1 MELSF
6 KKPMDMSL
14 GKVKEQAALSA
25 NSYKE
30 HYVGER
36 VTINGNSYVVEK
48 FVNSKDSGFSATLYR
63 RENTNEHTIAYR
75 GTNEFYNDFTKAD
88 IWSGIINKNT
98 QNTDREKFTKEA
110 INQISKNF
118 GGDIKKAKE
127 NTTLTGHS
135 LGGNHAQTSAYETGM
150 NTYTFNPFGAN
161 SMIKGMNDF
170 NSTKYNKNANNVL
183 NVNVKGDPV
192 TPIKNQYGRSIEIG
206 SSKIENF
213 KLASDAMKYSLPTS
227 AALEGVAAYK
237 AHTIDEMINAL
248 NELPNETIFNP
259 KQILSPLDPFNFP
272 YFPDNDGTTRPLDPY
287 TLPNIFPR
295 VYDPL
300 TLDLNNDGKISTLNL
315 SNGVYFDHNKDGVA
329 FKSSWIGKEDGILVF
344 DKNNNGLIDNGNE
357 LFGNFTEIEES
368 KFAINGYHALSLQDT
383 NNDGKIN
390 SLDENFSKLKI
401 WQDLNEDGVSQSNE
415 LKTLKEHGIKSI
427 SLNFTKSINNNVLK
441 DSSNNINL
449 NDTLN
454 NQTNNSSIPNDNKAT
469 LISHFTRDDNTTSLV
484 ADIDLK
490 VDTINSTHLDNPKE
504 LATEQI
510 LKPNIKGQGFLKD
523 LNVSAAMSET
533 LNNMLDNYKD
543 LKTREEQIN
552 LLPNLINEWVKTNSN
567 IDINN
572 YSLNKATISKTTTTN
587 TKIIDILDELSNL
600 DKSSSDYEA
609 RKEYLK
615 NELKSLTLITDNNNL
630 KKYDKLI
637 DSVKYGGEILLNN
650 RDIRVTPSQLN
661 RLKSYQISKEL
672 LDEFNS
678 IKYKLKVIDSF
689 TGVVT
694 KPLYY
699 TSQDDVKNIIN
710 HINKSYDNII
720 EYSYKT
726 LLTQTRLKE
735 YMNLLELDVETIEAN
750 GTIKYSFKLD
760 HTNALNH
767 FKEIN
772 TANPKKAFTDLAE
785 FITMFE
791 SKNDIKDGIALL
803 SNFAIAAKEK
813 GVIKEYLNTLSSE
826 TISDLSTQ
834 TGSLNNDTLIG
845 SNILD
850 GKDTLYGLDGDDTLI
865 GGIGDDTLIGGKGSD
880 TYKFDDNFGN
890 DTIINY
896 NPTLKDI
903 DTIEFT
909 SKNITKES
917 LNFSKDKNNLLIVKD
932 ELNSIRVKDYFLLN
946 YNKEPVNAINTI
958 KFANKTTLSIEDIDK
973 LLILNS
979 SDKNDEI
986 STISSKNFT
995 INANGGDDVI
1005 TTNGGD
1011 DYIDGGSGNDTYIF
1025 ERGFGND
1032 TIINYNPDL
1041 YTDTVEFKGINK
1053 DELTFKQIDSNLVIS
1068 FKDSNIK
1075 DSLTIKDFYKLD
1087 YKQRAVNAINKI
1099 KFNNE
1104 ILNLKDINDLA
1115 LNNISNDGDKISVV
1129 TSDDYVV
1136 NGGDDTKRYKFIKN
1150 LKILKISNKI
1160 ITKKIYNF
1168 KNYEFVA

>member
-1 MELSF
+1 MSYTLTVHIEARGTRHTGSNG
-6 KKPMDMSL
+6 KTTPSAAGHVWMSL
-14 GKVKEQAALSA
+14 KNNDTNETVNYGYTPVNSPTVYGDGKVVHNDDVA
-25 NSYKE
+25 Y
-30 HYVGER
+30 HGEP
-36 VTINGNSYVVEK
+36 NYS
-48 FVNSKDSGFSATLYR
+48 
-63 RENTNEHTIAYR
+63 
-75 GTNEFYNDFTKAD
+75 
-88 IWSGIINKNT
+88 
-98 QNTDREKFTKEA
+98 
-110 INQISKNF
+110 
-118 GGDIKKAKE
+118 
-127 NTTLTGHS
+127 
-135 LGGNHAQTSAYETGM
+135 
-150 NTYTFNPFGAN
+150 
-161 SMIKGMNDF
+161 
-170 NSTKYNKNANNVL
+170 
-183 NVNVKGDPV
+183 
-192 TPIKNQYGRSIEIG
+192 RSIEIDNDKAT
-206 SSKIENF
+206 KIGNYWKNLESNPG
-213 KLASDAMKYSLPTS
+213 KY
-227 AALEGVAAYK
+227 
-237 AHTIDEMINAL
+237 NAL
-248 NELPNETIFNP
+248 NNSCVDKVWESLKEAYPNIGNFEGALIPKNNIPFVDKLLDNPDGFGINGVEIPDDVKEKLKDLLIEDHNGGISEDIADELLGI
-259 KQILSPLDPFNFP
+259 KDA
-272 YFPDNDGTTRPLDPY
+272 LDPY
-287 TLPNIFPR
+287 KNPYTNPEL
-295 VYDPL
+295 YDPII
-300 TLDLNNDGKISTLNL
+300 LDLNNDGKISTLNL

-329 FKSSWIGKEDGILVF
+329 FKSSWIGKEDGILVL
-344 DKNNNGLIDNGNE
+344 DKNLNNQIDDGNE
-357 LFGNFTEIEES
+357 LFGNFTKIEES

-383 NNDGKIN
+383 NNDGKID

-401 WQDLNEDGVSQSNE
+401 WQDLNEDGISQSNE
-415 LKTLKEHGIKSI
+415 LRTLKEHGIKSI
-427 SLNFTKSINNNVLK
+427 SLNFSKPTNSDDILTDSSDSLNNLNNN
-441 DSSNNINL
+441 SNS
-449 NDTLN
+449 
-454 NQTNNSSIPNDNKAT
+454 TNNPSSKNDNKAT

-504 LATEQI
+504 LTTEQI

-572 YSLNKATISKTTTTN
+572 YSLNKAVISKTTTTN
-587 TKIIDILDELSNL
+587 TKIINILDELSNL

-615 NELKSLTLITDNNNL
+615 NELKSLTLITDNDNL
-630 KKYDKLI
+630 KNYDKLI
-637 DSVKYGGEILLNN
+637 DSVKYGGEISLNN

-750 GTIKYSFKLD
+750 GTIKYSFKID

-772 TANPKKAFTDLAE
+772 STNPQKAFTDLAE

-813 GVIKEYLNTLSSE
+813 GVIKEYLNTLSSK

-880 TYKFDDNFGN
+880 TYLYEDKNFGN
-890 DTIINY
+890 DIIINNSSNNLNSNSSSNTNSN
-896 NPTLKDI
+896 NPFINDKDIIKFKGNIKKEDIIYKRVMDNGVISDDLIILLKD
-903 DTIEFT
+903 
-909 SKNITKES
+909 
-917 LNFSKDKNNLLIVKD
+917 
-932 ELNSIRVKDYFLLN
+932 
-946 YNKEPVNAINTI
+946 
-958 KFANKTTLSIEDIDK
+958 
-973 LLILNS
+973 
-979 SDKNDEI
+979 
-986 STISSKNFT
+986 
-995 INANGGDDVI
+995 
-1005 TTNGGD
+1005 
-1011 DYIDGGSGNDTYIF
+1011 
-1025 ERGFGND
+1025 
-1032 TIINYNPDL
+1032 
-1041 YTDTVEFKGINK
+1041 
-1053 DELTFKQIDSNLVIS
+1053 
-1068 FKDSNIK
+1068 
-1075 DSLTIKDFYKLD
+1075 
-1087 YKQRAVNAINKI
+1087 
-1099 KFNNE
+1099 
-1104 ILNLKDINDLA
+1104 
-1115 LNNISNDGDKISVV
+1115 
-1129 TSDDYVV
+1129 
-1136 NGGDDTKRYKFIKN
+1136 
-1150 LKILKISNKI
+1150 
-1160 ITKKIYNF
+1160 
-1168 KNYEFVA
+1168 